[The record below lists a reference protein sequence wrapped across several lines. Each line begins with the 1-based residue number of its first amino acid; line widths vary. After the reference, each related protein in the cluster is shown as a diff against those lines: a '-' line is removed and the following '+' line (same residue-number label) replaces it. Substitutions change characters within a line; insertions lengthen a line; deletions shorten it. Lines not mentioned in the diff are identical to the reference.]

1 MIATMESTLPV
12 PNEIP
17 LPPSLT
23 PSMPPSPRD
32 LEVYEFV
39 AVRSKTTREAAAAFG
54 ISQTRVRQVL
64 ARVVEFLVQVV
75 PADDDEHTQERKL
88 AAAQWAAGMR
98 LDFLYGQAME
108 MWRKSQE
115 PTQSSPIGLGKVCYL
130 NQAMRVALAAAKVPM
145 RSMPALL
152 AIEEQ
157 TEKPIANPPL
167 RDCSEN
173 VVSRDEVSARDSQAQ
188 VANEEEEPTCRTL
201 DEIKAEARRS
211 FLRPAQATSAEHL
224 RLPEGGAADTTNS
237 PPLSR
242 KERRRR
248 ERMLA
253 RATKP

>member
-1 MIATMESTLPV
+1 
-12 PNEIP
+12 
-17 LPPSLT
+17 
-23 PSMPPSPRD
+23 MPPSPRD

-108 MWRKSQE
+108 MWRRSQE

-145 RSMPALL
+145 RSMPALF
-152 AIEEQ
+152 AIEEP
-157 TEKPIANPPL
+157 TERLVANPPV

-173 VVSRDEVSARDSQAQ
+173 VVSRGQASAHVSQPQFATGDA
-188 VANEEEEPTCRTL
+188 ETTCRTL
-201 DEIKAEARRS
+201 DEIKAEARRT
-211 FLRPAQATSAEHL
+211 FLRPAQAAGAEPV
-224 RLPEGGAADTTNS
+224 RLPEGGAADATS
-237 PPLSR
+237 LSPLSR

-248 ERMLA
+248 ERMMA